1 MNAIPIIEYFKII
14 VPTAIS
20 LIAAI
25 FSILTYRRN
34 RRIEN
39 ENYIYK
45 TKHENYSKILFDL
58 GNVIDLLQVYISD
71 ANVFSKEQEHI
82 SNDILENEVDKLYE
96 QLQKIDNAIS
106 NFENFVI
113 AHSLVIPK
121 NVLEKFDSLN
131 DILSE
136 LEIPEPEDKYLNKTL
151 LNLDKEI
158 KKIIDFA
165 NELNEIIRN
174 DLNVEELN
182 FYLFKRLKN

>member
-1 MNAIPIIEYFKII
+1 MNTNSLIEYLKII
-14 VPTAIS
+14 IPTAIS
-20 LIAAI
+20 LIAAV

-39 ENYIYK
+39 ENYVYK

-58 GNVIDLLQVYISD
+58 GNVIDLLQVYIGD
-71 ANVFSKEQEHI
+71 ANGYLKEK
-82 SNDILENEVDKLYE
+82 DIIPSEVLEEEEDLLYN

-113 AHSLVIPK
+113 AHSLIIPK
-121 NVLEKFDSLN
+121 NILEKFDSLN
-131 DILSE
+131 DILE
-136 LEIPEPEDKYLNKTL
+136 DIDIPEPEDKHILSILTI
-151 LNLDKEI
+151 LDTQMDRIIEI
-158 KKIIDFA
+158 A

-182 FYLFKRLKN
+182 FSLYKRLKK